1 MRERAARI
9 DWATFKEAQLVM
21 KLIDLYK
28 FKLAYRD
35 NSFINLK
42 IIEGD

>member
-1 MRERAARI
+1 
-9 DWATFKEAQLVM
+9 M

-42 IIEGD
+42 IIEGDWANRKAAIKL